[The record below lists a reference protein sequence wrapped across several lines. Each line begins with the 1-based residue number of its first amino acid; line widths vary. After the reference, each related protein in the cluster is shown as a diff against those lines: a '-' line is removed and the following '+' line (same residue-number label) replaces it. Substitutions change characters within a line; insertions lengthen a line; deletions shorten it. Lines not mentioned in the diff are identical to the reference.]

1 MTDQVNKKVVYPE
14 STIIREKIQNPKR
27 LDPRDVP
34 NVYRSMDEVMA
45 AKRRGDF
52 DISKTFHVTKTGRI
66 YCLSFGSPHVNN
78 TKRTQITRPMQEEYG
93 AKDSC

>member
-1 MTDQVNKKVVYPE
+1 MTDQANKNIVYPE
-14 STIIREKIQNPKR
+14 STIIREKIHNPKR

-34 NVYRSMDEVMA
+34 NVYRSMDEVLA

-52 DISKTFHVTKTGRI
+52 DISKTFHVAKNGKI

-78 TKRTQITRPMQEEYG
+78 NRRTQITRPMQEQYG
-93 AKDSC
+93 NKQ